1 MAGRV
6 PAPLCLRDSPVFGI
20 LARQLLARF
29 QSVHGQIGRHT
40 VRLVRKHLSANA
52 FGRHTEGFEIFV
64 RNPVGCGLRYPHAV
78 MVRPLIVAGVWVA
91 AVLAGVLALLFHVWW
106 ALPAAVLAGLAAL
119 GTWDLIQTRHTILRL
134 YPILGHVRFLMEFIR
149 PEIRQYFVESNTEAS
164 PFDRETRDLVY
175 ERAKATKG
183 DEPFGTER
191 DVGAI
196 GYEFLRHSLRARF
209 ADNLD
214 PRVRLGGPDCTQ
226 PYDIAL
232 LNVSA
237 MSFGSLSGNA
247 IEALSGGAA
256 RGGFAHD
263 TGEGGISTY
272 HLRGGADLIWEVASG
287 YFGCR
292 DAEGQFDATA
302 FAEKARMPAVKAISI
317 KLSQGAK
324 PGLGGVLPGAKV
336 SPEIAA
342 ARGVPVGRTVV
353 SPPAHSAFS
362 TPTEFVQFVAT
373 LRRLSGG
380 KPVGFKLCIGA
391 RTEFLSICKAIVDTG
406 ISPDF
411 VIVDG
416 SEGGTGSAPQEF
428 EDHVGMPLT
437 EGLMLVHNALVG
449 TGLRDRIRIGASGKV
464 ASGVDIVSRVCQGAD
479 FTMSA
484 RAMMFAVGCIQAMKC
499 NTNHCPTGVTT
510 QDPARTRAL
519 DVPDKTTRVFN
530 FQRAT
535 VASAAQIV
543 ASMGLAGFH
552 ELSPAMLNRRIEG
565 HCTRTYAE
573 IYEWLMPGE
582 LLEDPPE
589 SWRSDWVTASADEFR

>member
-1 MAGRV
+1 
-6 PAPLCLRDSPVFGI
+6 
-20 LARQLLARF
+20 
-29 QSVHGQIGRHT
+29 
-40 VRLVRKHLSANA
+40 
-52 FGRHTEGFEIFV
+52 
-64 RNPVGCGLRYPHAV
+64 
-78 MVRPLIVAGVWVA
+78 MVRPLIVAGVWVIGA
-91 AVLAGVLALLFHVWW
+91 LFAVVALVWHGWW
-106 ALPAAVLAGLAAL
+106 ALPAALVLALAAL
-119 GTWDLIQTRHTILRL
+119 GTWDLLQTKHAILRL
-134 YPILGHVRFLMEFIR
+134 YPILGHVRFLAEFIR
-149 PEIRQYFVESNTEAS
+149 PEIRQYFIESNTEAS

-175 ERAKATKG
+175 ERAKAIKT

-191 DVGAI
+191 DVNAI
-196 GYEFLRHSLRARF
+196 GYEFLRHSIRARF
-209 ADNLD
+209 ADDLD

-237 MSFGSLSGNA
+237 MSFGALSGNA
-247 IEALSGGAA
+247 IEALNGGAA
-256 RGGFAHD
+256 RGRFAHD
-263 TGEGGISTY
+263 TGEGGISRY
-272 HLRGGADLIWEVASG
+272 HLRGGGDLIWEIGSG

-292 DAEGQFDATA
+292 DADGRFDATV
-302 FAEKARMPAVKAISI
+302 FAEKATMPQVKAISI

-362 TPTEFVQFVAT
+362 TPMEFVQFIAT

-391 RTEFLSICKAIVDTG
+391 RTEFLSICKAILATG
-406 ISPDF
+406 IAPDF

-437 EGLMLVHNALVG
+437 EALMLVHNALVG
-449 TGLRDRIRIGASGKV
+449 TGLRGRIRVGASGKV
-464 ASGVDIVSRVCQGAD
+464 TSGVDIVSRICQGAD

-519 DVPDKTTRVFN
+519 DVPDKTIRVFN

-565 HCTRTYAE
+565 QRTRTYAE

-582 LLEDPPE
+582 LLQDPPE
-589 SWRSDWVTASADEFR
+589 SWRSDWIEASADEFR